1 MVFPHVLLKRRVVA
15 VLVLTARN
23 DAGVLK
29 IFLLLVV
36 YLHMLFEVGVGGEAA
51 LADLT
56 LVRAGPRMQSGV
68 SYKVADLYQNIR

>member
-1 MVFPHVLLKRRVVA
+1 
-15 VLVLTARN
+15 
-23 DAGVLK
+23 
-29 IFLLLVV
+29 
-36 YLHMLFEVGVGGEAA
+36 MLFEVAVGGEAA